1 MAIDMWLTFV
11 ITAAVIL
18 AIPGPTII
26 YVITQSL
33 IHGKKATLPLAT
45 GVSLG
50 DATCIL
56 LSLLG
61 LSTLL
66 AVSSVAFTVVK
77 LLGAGYLIYLGVS
90 MLKNGI
96 RINKPKKVNK
106 EFNPKPLFKNAFAIT
121 SLNPKGIIF
130 HSAFMPQFVNQNEN
144 IFLQFSILGL
154 TFLALALFNTLAYS
168 LLAGKFSQAINSSKF
183 MHWFNF
189 GGGLTL
195 IGAGVFAVSTEQK

>member
-11 ITAAVIL
+11 ITATVIL

-33 IHGKKATLPLAT
+33 THGKKATLPLAT

-66 AVSSVAFTVVK
+66 AVSSIAFTVVK

-130 HSAFMPQFVNQNEN
+130 QQFP
-144 IFLQFSILGL
+144 L
-154 TFLALALFNTLAYS
+154 
-168 LLAGKFSQAINSSKF
+168 
-183 MHWFNF
+183 
-189 GGGLTL
+189 
-195 IGAGVFAVSTEQK
+195 

>member
-1 MAIDMWLTFV
+1 MAIDMWVTFI
-11 ITAAVIL
+11 ITATVIL

-26 YVITQSL
+26 YVIAQSL
-33 IHGKKATLPLAT
+33 AHGKKATLPLAT

-50 DATCIL
+50 DATSII

-61 LSTLL
+61 LSSLL

-96 RINKPKKVNK
+96 TIKNPKKGNN
-106 EFNPKPLFKNAFAIT
+106 EFRPKSLFKNAFAIT

-130 HSAFMPQFVNQNEN
+130 HSAFMPQFVNQNEDA
-144 IFLQFSILGL
+144 FLQFSILGL
-154 TFLALALFNTLAYS
+154 TFLALALFNTVIYS
-168 LLAGKFSQAINSSKF
+168 LLAGKFSQAISSSNF
-183 MHWFNF
+183 TRWFNF
-189 GGGLTL
+189 GGGFTL
-195 IGAGVFAVSTEQK
+195 IGAGVYAVSAEQK

>member
-1 MAIDMWLTFV
+1 M
-11 ITAAVIL
+11 
-18 AIPGPTII
+18 
-26 YVITQSL
+26 
-33 IHGKKATLPLAT
+33 
-45 GVSLG
+45 SLG

-77 LLGAGYLIYLGVS
+77 LLGAGYLIYLGAS

-96 RINKPKKVNK
+96 IIKKPKKGNN
-106 EFNPKPLFKNAFAIT
+106 EFKPKSLFKNAFAIT

-130 HSAFMPQFVNQNEN
+130 HSAFMPQFVNPNEN
-144 IFLQFSILGL
+144 ILLQFSILGL

-168 LLAGKFSQAINSSKF
+168 LLSGKFSQTINSSNF
-183 MHWFNF
+183 TRWFNF

>member
-11 ITAAVIL
+11 ITAIVIL

-26 YVITQSL
+26 YVIAQSL
-33 IHGKKATLPLAT
+33 THGKKATLPLAT

-50 DATCIL
+50 DATCIV

-77 LLGAGYLIYLGVS
+77 LLGAGYLIYLGAS

-96 RINKPKKVNK
+96 IIKNPKKESNEFKPKC
-106 EFNPKPLFKNAFAIT
+106 LFKNAFAIT

-130 HSAFMPQFVNQNEN
+130 HSAFMPQFVNSNEN
-144 IFLQFSILGL
+144 IFLQFSILGVTFL
-154 TFLALALFNTLAYS
+154 FLALVNTLAYS
-168 LLAGKFSQAINSSKF
+168 MLAGKFSQVISSPNF
-183 MHWFNF
+183 SCWFNF
-189 GGGLTL
+189 GGGFTL
-195 IGAGVFAVSTEQK
+195 IGAGIFAVSTEQK